1 MIVKKGLPTDGARY
15 VNVKSVDPESK
26 EMIDK
31 TREEIDDSTGV
42 KKIFRKGGLSRVV
55 EWIDENRERRKQD
68 RA

>member
-1 MIVKKGLPTDGARY
+1 
-15 VNVKSVDPESK
+15 
-26 EMIDK
+26 MIDK

-42 KKIFRKGGLSRVV
+42 KKIFRKGGFSRVV